1 MEKLIN
7 GINNIIDEI
16 HSNERTIRTLSKENK
31 HKEIQVIMSIKE
43 DKDKIIDIISNNKE
57 FLNLFYPESN
67 LDDIVEKLQ
76 NNKIENYTE
85 ATILIDLLNSVK
97 EHNTMKKSVS
107 TENEKSC
114 EVSNKKKGTL
124 DRFTDFMKS

>member
-7 GINNIIDEI
+7 GINDIIEEI
-16 HSNERTIRTLSKENK
+16 HSNERTISTLSKENK
-31 HKEIQVIMSIKE
+31 HKEIQVIMSIKKE
-43 DKDKIIDIISNNKE
+43 KDKILDIISNNKD

-67 LDDIVEKLQ
+67 LDDIIEKIQ

-97 EHNTMKKSVS
+97 EHNAMKKLAS
-107 TENEKSC
+107 TENEKLC
-114 EVSNKKKGTL
+114 EFSNKKKGAL
-124 DRFTDFMKS
+124 DKFTDFMKK